1 MYKTPLEAW
10 HYGFVEEGNFERES
24 YYINDAAVHLA
35 DAIASNGNIETLC
48 FMKNKVSMFPL
59 EAIASAR

>member
-35 DAIASNGNIETLC
+35 DAIASNGNIETLF
-48 FMKNKVSMFPL
+48 FMKHFCLGPKMFQTGY
-59 EAIASAR
+59 RQ